1 MDLTDIAR
9 LINNDMFLDPPI
21 SENALQT
28 VSEFTLLWMIYE
40 GRLYQTDYKSARM
53 QQLVSEG
60 TITLAGLDE
69 YWAYFQQR
77 YVGTE
82 AELNATFEQLAFSSQ
97 VDKRLLQAI
106 LGNPTP
112 TDAERTI
119 AVLLIVH
126 RLRNNLFHGIKQVA
140 SLNLQR
146 ENLAMANR
154 ALKDVLRRVHL
165 HFQEN
170 REREIHITLPL
181 PNVSQPHEPQ

>member
-1 MDLTDIAR
+1 
-9 LINNDMFLDPPI
+9 MFLDPPI
-21 SENALQT
+21 SVDTLRT
-28 VSEFTLLWMIYE
+28 VNEFTLLWMIYE

-53 QQLVSEG
+53 QQLVNEG
-60 TITLAGLDE
+60 TITLAGLNE

-106 LGNPTP
+106 LGNSMP
-112 TDAERTI
+112 TDAERII
-119 AVLLIVH
+119 AILLIVH

-154 ALKDVLRRVHL
+154 VLEDVLWRVHL
-165 HFQEN
+165 HFLEN
-170 REREIHITLPL
+170 KERGIYITFPL
-181 PNVSQPHEPQ
+181 PNATQPHEPQ